1 MSESEFTK
9 TIKTHRLVIAF
20 AMTLASGGF
29 AFGIY
34 NSKLVRASEM
44 HEADDRI
51 NAVESRVGICEA
63 KQTNTDDQ
71 VKQLRAEFHDASE
84 HVDRM
89 LVDILTAVRK

>member
-20 AMTLASGGF
+20 ATTLAGGGF
-29 AFGIY
+29 AFGVA

-44 HEADDRI
+44 RAADDRI
-51 NAVESRVGICEA
+51 NAVESRIDVCEA

-71 VKQLRAEFHDASE
+71 VRQLRSEFHATSE
-84 HVDRM
+84 RVDRM